1 MLCYTDFTVYYGD
14 PGCSLFLPTGFYT
27 LNRSGLRA
35 HTGWRGVFCTGR
47 AISGTPLSQDGR
59 TGRQCNS
66 HPHFGS
72 LTDGAL
78 ERCFRMS
85 DWRLLPC
92 PQTKRPFAN
101 RKVGPEVYGIWI
113 PSIPLMTTDFVFFA
127 FKNENSDS
135 GNGGASTQSRGF
147 TFRPSV
153 DWQVHTESP
162 RPPRR

>member
-1 MLCYTDFTVYYGD
+1 MGTLDVLCFSPLVSIHLIDQASALT
-14 PGCSLFLPTGFYT
+14 
-27 LNRSGLRA
+27 RA
-35 HTGWRGVFCTGR
+35 GVECF
-47 AISGTPLSQDGR
+47 ALDELSGTPLSQDGR
-59 TGRQCNS
+59 TGRECNS